1 MTSAQFAWKQF
12 SANHIQREGGAHE
25 HRDLADDR
33 EERFDMPVPITASR
47 NSKTSTTSTKSK
59 RIQFSTTGHLI
70 DTNNR
75 NNLMAATAATTSPAA
90 GFEQVKKAKTRSER
104 RAEEPDIVEQADQE
118 PVQRRERRSDYWVQR
133 DDMRR
138 GNARTMK
145 NQFQNFEEWINSPR
159 LQDRIGFRWVVYNET
174 FFIFYSSR
182 RVWVG
187 VRRPSR

>member
-145 NQFQNFEEWINSPR
+145 NQFRFHFQELEEWINSPR
-159 LQDRIGFRWVVYNET
+159 LQDSKT
-174 FFIFYSSR
+174 A
-182 RVWVG
+182 
-187 VRRPSR
+187 